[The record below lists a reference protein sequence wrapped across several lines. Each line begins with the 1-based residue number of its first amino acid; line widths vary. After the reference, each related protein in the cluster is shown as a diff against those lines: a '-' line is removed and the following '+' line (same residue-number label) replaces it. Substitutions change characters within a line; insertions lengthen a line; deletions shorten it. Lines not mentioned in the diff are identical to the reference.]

1 MSDVKIAICIAVMA
15 VITFL
20 TRFMPFLLFGRGDSP
35 APIVLFVGK
44 YLPPALISAIIIY
57 CYKDVDFLT
66 GAHGLPELAAAFCV
80 VLLHLKFKNTMLS
93 IFAGTL
99 FYMILLRLC

>member
-1 MSDVKIAICIAVMA
+1 MSDLKIVACIALIA
-15 VITFL
+15 VITFG
-20 TRFMPFLLFGRGDSP
+20 TRALPFILFGRGDSP

-66 GAHGLPELAAAFCV
+66 GTHGLPELAAAFCV
-80 VLLHLKFKNTMLS
+80 VLLHLRFKNTMLS
-93 IFAGTL
+93 IFAGTV
-99 FYMILLRLC
+99 FYMVVLRLC